1 MQKKLFMLL
10 GVLLL
15 VIFFFIQN
23 SGTKKVIKRDTPASV
38 QKAEKV
44 QSHITES
51 VGDVLETPQASQ
63 IDKPFMP
70 SIDLDPGNMPRST
83 AVEVDI
89 KEIESKTEREL
100 QKEVFTD
107 IELRMTTEMQTIPDC
122 LENAQNKNEALN
134 CSKKLQSI
142 NRDFELILGIERD
155 DSIQNVTGGFVWNE
169 TTKDNMIKQLD
180 AGIQSMQELF
190 ACIQASDTDEEQE
203 KCFEVEQH

>member
-1 MQKKLFMLL
+1 MQKKLFILL
-10 GVLLL
+10 GILLL

-23 SGTKKVIKRDTPASV
+23 KGTQKEGKQDTSV
-38 QKAEKV
+38 FLQKAGKV
-44 QSHITES
+44 QNHITKSAEKI
-51 VGDVLETPQASQ
+51 LKTPETSQ
-63 IDKPFMP
+63 IDKPFIP
-70 SIDLDPGNMPRST
+70 NIDLDPDLMPRNV

-122 LENAQNKNEALN
+122 LENAQNKNEALD

-142 NRDFELILGIERD
+142 NREFELILGIGRD
-155 DSIQNVTGGFVWNE
+155 DSIQNETDGFVWNE

-190 ACIQASDTDEEQE
+190 TCIQASDTDEEQE